1 MNADQERAA
10 ALAREGLQL
19 WRTGQ
24 LEDALLKYVAA
35 LGGFALGWGVGAG
48 IAGAW
53 TVSSDSF
60 LGRSA
65 QSGAPVGGVLLQFG
79 LGIVCAIVVFRV
91 VRGIVA
97 K

>member
-1 MNADQERAA
+1 MTDD
-10 ALAREGLQL
+10 GSIMSG
-19 WRTGQ
+19 RTGKGFI
-24 LEDALLKYVAA
+24 KYVAA
-35 LGGFALGWGVGAG
+35 LGGLALGWGVGAG

-79 LGIVCAIVVFRV
+79 LGILCAIVVFRV
-91 VRGIVA
+91 VSRIVA